1 MEVNNDKFGS
11 RGRSE
16 IKRGPT
22 LLLAQPSKIA
32 IKQLMPCCNR
42 YNFGKR
48 EKEGKRHG
56 NQDSASI
63 IHSLF
68 IEHWIDS
75 FTHSPSQPPTPHQ
88 VDVFLSCIEC
98 NTKGK

>member
-22 LLLAQPSKIA
+22 RLLAQPSKIA

-42 YNFGKR
+42 YNYGKR
-48 EKEGKRHG
+48 EKEEMRP
-56 NQDSASI
+56 AI
-63 IHSLF
+63 RIRRLLF
-68 IEHWIDS
+68 IHCSLNIGL
-75 FTHSPSQPPTPHQ
+75 TLSPIPHPNHQHPTKLTAFFHA
-88 VDVFLSCIEC
+88 
-98 NTKGK
+98 